1 MYLCHRKRRYCS
13 RLIAALRR
21 VNRVELK
28 SEMMKTI
35 VLNQRKERD
44 ELLSRP
50 YLTRRSSQ
58 DTDTLLNS
66 QLIKLITGPRRVGK
80 STQAL
85 LMLRDKNFA
94 YLNFDSQPLLDAWD
108 ANLVMRM
115 LDDVYP
121 GYEYLLLDEVQNL
134 DAWDLWVSELYRMGK
149 NLVITGSNAKMLSSE
164 MATVLTG
171 KYLQIEML
179 PFSMEEF
186 FDWNKLNL
194 HALKP
199 EQQAEGKVL
208 TDDYMRNGGYP
219 EVVASRPLVRS
230 YLDTLFDSI
239 VWKDVAKRHKV
250 RNITDLNSLA
260 MYLVSNFCNPLSANE
275 LSEELGFSSVNTTKK
290 FMDYLHEPYL
300 FYYLSRYNNKLK
312 LMKKAPRKVYVVDNG
327 FVAAKAF
334 AVSDNLGRLLENQVF
349 IELVR
354 RGYDTEKTMFYYR
367 SRNDKEVDFVL
378 RKGTHIERLVQVC
391 YDMSSP
397 KTEKREVDSIVECAG
412 ELKCSNLTV
421 VTLDEERTIEKD
433 CYTIEVV
440 PIRKF

>member
-1 MYLCHRKRRYCS
+1 
-13 RLIAALRR
+13 
-21 VNRVELK
+21 
-28 SEMMKTI
+28 MKTI

-44 ELLSRP
+44 ELLSRQ
-50 YLTRRSSQ
+50 YLTRRSNH
-58 DTDTLLNS
+58 DEDMLLNS
-66 QLIKLITGPRRVGK
+66 HLIKLITGPRRVGK

-94 YLNFDSQPLLDAWD
+94 YLNFDSQQLLDAWD

-121 GYEYLLLDEVQNL
+121 GYDYLLLDEVQNL
-134 DAWDLWVSELYRMGK
+134 EGWDLWVSELYRIGK

-171 KYLQIEML
+171 KYLQVEML
-179 PFSMEEF
+179 PFSLEEF
-186 FDWNKLNL
+186 FDWNKLEL
-194 HALKP
+194 HNLKP
-199 EQQAEGKVL
+199 EQDAECKVL

-219 EVVASRPLVRS
+219 EVVASRQLVRS

-239 VWKDVAKRHKV
+239 VWKDVAKRHNV
-250 RNITDLNSLA
+250 RNITDLNNLA

-334 AVSDNLGRLLENQVF
+334 SLSENLGRLLENQVF
-349 IELVR
+349 IELIR
-354 RGYDTEKTMFYYR
+354 QGYDTEKTMFYYR

-378 RKGTHIERLVQVC
+378 RKETRVERLVQVC
-391 YDMSSP
+391 YDLSSP

-412 ELKCSNLTV
+412 ELKCSNLTI
-421 VTLDEERTIEKD
+421 VTKEDERTIEKD
-433 CYTIEVV
+433 GYTINVL
-440 PIRKF
+440 PISKF

>member
-1 MYLCHRKRRYCS
+1 
-13 RLIAALRR
+13 
-21 VNRVELK
+21 
-28 SEMMKTI
+28 MKTI
-35 VLNQRKERD
+35 VQNQRKERD

-50 YLTRRSSQ
+50 YLTRRSSM
-58 DTDTLLNS
+58 DMDMLLHS
-66 QLIKLITGPRRVGK
+66 PLIKLITGPRRVGK

-94 YLNFDSQPLLDAWD
+94 YLNFDSQPLLDSWD

-134 DAWDLWVSELYRMGK
+134 DAWDLWVSELYRKGK

-179 PFSMEEF
+179 PFSLEEF
-186 FDWNKLNL
+186 FDWNKLDL
-194 HALKP
+194 QELKP

-208 TDDYMRNGGYP
+208 KDDYMRNGGYP
-219 EVVASRPLVRS
+219 EVVASRQLVRS

-239 VWKDVAKRHKV
+239 VWKDVAKRHNV
-250 RNITDLNSLA
+250 RNITDLNNLA
-260 MYLVSNFCNPLSANE
+260 IYLVSNFCNPLSANE
-275 LSEELGFSSVNTTKK
+275 LSQELGFSSVNTTKK

-334 AVSDNLGRLLENQVF
+334 AVSENLGRLLENQVF
-349 IELVR
+349 IELIR
-354 RGYDTEKTMFYYR
+354 RGYNTDKTMFYYR

-378 RKGTHIERLVQVC
+378 RQGAHIEQLVQVC

-412 ELKCSNLTV
+412 ELKCNNLTI
-421 VTLDEERTIEKD
+421 VTDNEERTIEKD
-433 CYTIEVV
+433 GYMITVV
-440 PIRKF
+440 PVSKF